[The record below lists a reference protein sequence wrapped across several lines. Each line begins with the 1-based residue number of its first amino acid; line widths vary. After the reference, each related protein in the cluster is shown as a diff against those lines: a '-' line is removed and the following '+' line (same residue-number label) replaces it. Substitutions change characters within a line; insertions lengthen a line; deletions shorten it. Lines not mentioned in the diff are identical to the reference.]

1 MVQALLWRRRRQHR
15 RGGHG
20 WTGERRRDEECV
32 RGRVQSRHLPLS
44 TTSHG
49 TRPRIPACLLPPQ
62 RRHRRIQFPPA
73 SIYARRRRRIS
84 CPRPQ
89 SRRKP
94 LPAATTHA
102 PAHPGTYAQ
111 VPCTCPLHAL
121 TGPADRSGSPSPC
134 PAGHRAAAAIHPH
147 QSLSGS
153 LPRVRCR
160 AGHRAHPN
168 FCSHYSHLSQLGPVS
183 RVRPIQARLNW
194 TYRAASP

>member
-1 MVQALLWRRRRQHR
+1 MVQALLWRRWRQHR

-20 WTGERRRDEECV
+20 WTGERKRVEECV
-32 RGRVQSRHLPLS
+32 RGRVQSSHLPLS
-44 TTSHG
+44 TTRHG

-134 PAGHRAAAAIHPH
+134 PAGHRAAAAIHPP
-147 QSLSGS
+147 SGALWKPAAGQVPCRPS
-153 LPRVRCR
+153 SPPELLQPLQPPQPTRSSKPR
-160 AGHRAHPN
+160 
-168 FCSHYSHLSQLGPVS
+168 
-183 RVRPIQARLNW
+183 
-194 TYRAASP
+194 